1 TGPQG
6 PQGLQGVTGSTGD
19 TGPQGP
25 QGLQGV
31 TGATGDTG
39 PQGVTGSSAII
50 PYASG
55 SPATLVTVLGGLT
68 NTGTILGFGNS
79 FAGVN
84 VAGATITL
92 APGSVLDF
100 AFVMPRAGT
109 ITSLSGF
116 FSATAALSLL
126 LSPVNVQMQIYVA
139 PAASNTF
146 SPVGAPLSFSSFSLL
161 SIGDTFANI
170 QAQSISVSAQD
181 KVLLV
186 VSTNTQ
192 SASLATTIAGF
203 ASAGITI
210 N

>member
-1 TGPQG
+1 
-6 PQGLQGVTGSTGD
+6 
-19 TGPQGP
+19 
-25 QGLQGV
+25 
-31 TGATGDTG
+31 GDTG

-55 SPATLVTVLGGLT
+55 GPATLNTVVVGV
-68 NTGTILGFGNS
+68 NTGTILGFGSS

-84 VAGATITL
+84 VSGATITL

-116 FSATAALSLL
+116 FSATAALALL
-126 LSPVNVQMQIYVA
+126 PSSVNVQMQIYVA
-139 PAASNTF
+139 PASSNIF
-146 SPVGAPLSFSSFSLL
+146 SPAGTVLALPSFTLL

-181 KVLLV
+181 KILLV

-192 SASLATTIAGF
+192 GISLLTTVAGF

-210 N
+210 D

>member
-1 TGPQG
+1 TGSQG
-6 PQGLQGVTGSTGD
+6 P
-19 TGPQGP
+19 
-25 QGLQGV
+25 
-31 TGATGDTG
+31 
-39 PQGVTGSSAII
+39 TGSSAII

-55 SPATLVTVLGGLT
+55 GPATLNTVVVGT
-68 NTGTILGFGNS
+68 NTGTILGFGSS
-79 FAGVN
+79 FAGVD
-84 VAGATITL
+84 VSGATITL

-116 FSATAALSLL
+116 FSATAALALL
-126 LSPVNVQMQIYVA
+126 PSSANVQMQIYTA
-139 PAASNTF
+139 PASSNIF
-146 SPVGAPLSFSSFSLL
+146 SPVGTPLALPSFTIL

-181 KVLLV
+181 KILLV

-192 SASLATTIAGF
+192 GISLLTTVAGF

-210 N
+210 D